1 MGGRG
6 VSSADIRETG
16 ASGSWQSWKSWKS
29 RLEFPVGEFLQRFV
43 RGGGLD
49 VIDAR
54 GRHHRYGDE
63 APRVRVRLHDPKLH
77 RLNFWNPSVAA
88 GEAFMDGTL
97 TIEEGTLYDLL
108 ALYTRN
114 AESFREDTEWLRRH
128 VPRFLRSIGRHNSL
142 GRSRKN
148 VSHHYDV
155 GNEMYSMF
163 LDKDL
168 QYSCALFSHDE
179 ESLETAQQNKKNLIC
194 AKLLLEKGARVL
206 DIGSGWGGL
215 GLEIV
220 RQGAAEVVGVTLSKE
235 QHAVSQKRA
244 REAGLSK
251 QARFELRD
259 YRHVTGKFDRI
270 VSVGMFEHV
279 GLTHYEEFFGK
290 VRDLL
295 TDDGVAVIH
304 SIGRRS
310 PPGSQNPWLTKY
322 IFPGSYAPAL
332 SETIAAVEE
341 AGLWVADVE
350 VLRVHYADTLQA
362 WRKRFMARRE
372 ELVTMYDERFCRM
385 WEFYLT
391 AVEVSFRLGKY
402 MVFQLQ
408 LSKKIDAV
416 PRTRDYLFSR
426 VDRAIDRAAQ

>member
-1 MGGRG
+1 MGGRRADG
-6 VSSADIRETG
+6 DEVDGNSSTET
-16 ASGSWQSWKSWKS
+16 WTS
-29 RLEFPVGEFLQRFV
+29 RLAFPVGEFLRRFIR
-43 RGGGLD
+43 RGELE
-49 VIDAR
+49 VIDAH
-54 GRHHRYGDE
+54 GRRHCYGNA
-63 APRVRVRLHDPKLH
+63 APKLCVRLHDEKLH
-77 RLNFWNPSVAA
+77 RLNFWNPSVTT

-97 TIEEGTLYDLL
+97 TMDRGTLYDLL
-108 ALYTRN
+108 ALYTEN
-114 AESFREDTEWLRRH
+114 AERFREDTEWLRHH
-128 VPRFLRSIGRHNSL
+128 VPRFLRRIGRHNSL

-194 AKLLLEKGARVL
+194 NKLLLEPGAKVL

-215 GLEIV
+215 GLEIA
-220 RQGAAEVVGVTLSKE
+220 RQGAANVLGVTLSKE
-235 QHAVSQKRA
+235 QHAVSQTRA
-244 REAGLSK
+244 RDAGLSK

-259 YRHVTGKFDRI
+259 YRHVTGQFDRV

-279 GLTHYEEFFGK
+279 GLTHFEEFFGK

-310 PPGSQNPWLTKY
+310 PPGSQNPWLDKY

-350 VLRVHYADTLQA
+350 VLRVHYADTLLA
-362 WRKRFMARRE
+362 WRKRFMARRDE
-372 ELVTMYDERFCRM
+372 IVKIYDERFCKM

-391 AVEVSFRLGKY
+391 AVEVSLRVGKY

-416 PRTRDYLFSR
+416 PRTRDYLFSMADQA
-426 VDRAIDRAAQ
+426 VDRAAQ